1 MKNVIDQIAKIDS
14 AAFENEQKNKTI
26 LNHQKR
32 IFENEIMR
40 YRSQKLKE
48 ANKAANEVY
57 NAIMDQARTEY
68 HQLETEMKKN
78 TTQLEKQYNKVN
90 EDVIEKIFSK
100 VFTV

>member
-40 YRSQKLKE
+40 YRNVKLRD
-48 ANKAANEVY
+48 ANKTANEVY
-57 NAIMDQARTEY
+57 NTIMDQARTEY
-68 HQLETEMKKN
+68 QQLEAEMKKN
-78 TTQLEKQYNKVN
+78 TSKLEKRYYKIN
-90 EDVIEKIFSK
+90 EDVIDEIFSK